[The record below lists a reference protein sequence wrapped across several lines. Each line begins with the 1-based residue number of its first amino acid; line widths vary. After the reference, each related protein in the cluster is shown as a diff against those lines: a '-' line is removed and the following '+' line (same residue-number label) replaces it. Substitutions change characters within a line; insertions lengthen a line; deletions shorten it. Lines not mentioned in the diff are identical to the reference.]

1 MTFPPRGSRELRKG
15 RFSQPGGLYFVTA
28 STDQREKVFIHPEI
42 NRILREAIHWL
53 EDKNK
58 WDWRIYMIMP
68 DHVHLLFQLGEGE
81 TLASVMKSWKG
92 YTAGKILKW
101 LSGQEC
107 PSHQAKAKDGQE
119 CPSHPTEENL
129 CGRGL
134 PTLFLPGGRG
144 LPTPITH
151 LWQEGYYDRFIRSEK
166 ELQEVIRYMA
176 YNPVRAG
183 LATQPEDY
191 PYWKSKVEID

>member
-119 CPSHPTEENL
+119 CPSHQAKAKD
-129 CGRGL
+129 GQSGDYRARRAL
-134 PTLFLPGGRG
+134 PQRLNNWKGNSFLFFM
-144 LPTPITH
+144 
-151 LWQEGYYDRFIRSEK
+151 WEGSPSPMILISGFQ
-166 ELQEVIRYMA
+166 LF
-176 YNPVRAG
+176 
-183 LATQPEDY
+183 
-191 PYWKSKVEID
+191 